1 MRLIRRGILFTMLAL
16 GLAPAPAHAF
26 DPLLMLLLGIA
37 RDMVIAAGTQ
47 PRVKPETPAIDPK
60 SVYQGTLVEPGQLRA
75 LIDDCFAYLST
86 AQRREI
92 FDSLNEALLDPKN
105 AAVRAP
111 MIEYFAERAM
121 AVRAAHYRLSMLTT
135 HEKQML
141 VAEFRAATAG
151 MPKEEQKQLGEVL
164 RKGLLPLP
172 SDLNQLLLATLDL

>member
-1 MRLIRRGILFTMLAL
+1 MRLIRRGILSALLAL
-16 GLAPAPAHAF
+16 SLAPAPAYAF
-26 DPLLMLLLGIA
+26 DPLLMMLLGIA
-37 RDMVIAAGTQ
+37 RDMVLAAGTQ
-47 PRVKPETPAIDPK
+47 PRAKPQSPLSDPN

-75 LIDDCFAYLST
+75 LIDDCFAYLDT

-92 FDSLNEALLDPKN
+92 FDSLNEALLNPKN

-121 AVRAAHYRLSMLTT
+121 AVRATHYRLSMLTT
-135 HEKQML
+135 HEKQTL

-151 MPKEEQKQLGEVL
+151 MPKDEQKQLGEVL

-172 SDLNQLLLATLDL
+172 SDLNQLFIAALDL